1 MTQLRDYLKDSRKT
15 PSALAK
21 ELGVQP
27 STITRIVR
35 GERQPS
41 DRPRAG
47 RPAARC
53 LRAHAGSQSGQRVR
67 RARRMNM
74 PSPVRAVLR
83 RLRPAWAGLFSKWC
97 CSGREP
103 ISSDAPF
110 L

>member
-41 DRPRAG
+41 
-47 RPAARC
+47 AR
-53 LRAHAGSQSGQRVR
+53 L
-67 RARRMNM
+67 ARRIAQ
-74 PSPVRAVLR
+74 VTGLALAVLR
-83 RLRPAWAGLFSKWC
+83 PDVYGPMPDHRSDNASAEPAA
-97 CSGREP
+97 
-103 ISSDAPF
+103 
-110 L
+110 

>member
-41 DRPRAG
+41 
-47 RPAARC
+47 AR
-53 LRAHAGSQSGQRVR
+53 L
-67 RARRMNM
+67 ARRIAQ
-74 PSPVRAVLR
+74 VTGLALAVLR
-83 RLRPAWAGLFSKWC
+83 PDVYGPMPDHSPDTASAEPAA
-97 CSGREP
+97 
-103 ISSDAPF
+103 
-110 L
+110 

>member
-41 DRPRAG
+41 ARLARRIAQVTGLALPVLRPDVYGPMPDSLPDYRPDTPSAE
-47 RPAARC
+47 PAA
-53 LRAHAGSQSGQRVR
+53 
-67 RARRMNM
+67 
-74 PSPVRAVLR
+74 
-83 RLRPAWAGLFSKWC
+83 
-97 CSGREP
+97 
-103 ISSDAPF
+103 
-110 L
+110 

>member
-41 DRPRAG
+41 
-47 RPAARC
+47 AR
-53 LRAHAGSQSGQRVR
+53 L
-67 RARRMNM
+67 ARRIAQ
-74 PSPVRAVLR
+74 VTGLALAVLR
-83 RLRPAWAGLFSKWC
+83 PDVYGPMPDAS
-97 CSGREP
+97 SVEP
-103 ISSDAPF
+103 PS
-110 L
+110 

>member
-41 DRPRAG
+41 
-47 RPAARC
+47 AR
-53 LRAHAGSQSGQRVR
+53 L
-67 RARRMNM
+67 ARRIAQ
-74 PSPVRAVLR
+74 VTGLALAVLR
-83 RLRPAWAGLFSKWC
+83 PDVYGAMPDHSPDNASVEPAA
-97 CSGREP
+97 
-103 ISSDAPF
+103 
-110 L
+110 

>member
-41 DRPRAG
+41 
-47 RPAARC
+47 AR
-53 LRAHAGSQSGQRVR
+53 L
-67 RARRMNM
+67 ARRIAQ
-74 PSPVRAVLR
+74 VTGLALAVLR
-83 RLRPAWAGLFSKWC
+83 PDVYGPMPDSLPDHRPDTPSA
-97 CSGREP
+97 EP
-103 ISSDAPF
+103 AA
-110 L
+110 